1 MKKYEINSENRVV
14 ALIDFDN
21 VKTGDV
27 GGFVESENNLSHDGL
42 CWVYGNAQVSGN
54 AWVSGNAQVS
64 GNARVSGDAR
74 VCGDA
79 LVYGDARVYGDA
91 VVSGD
96 ARVSGDCSKTPT
108 VISGLKYPI
117 TITDSDLK
125 AGCQFHS
132 LDYWKSVKDIQLRAM
147 DGDDAVEF
155 YHNTLKPLIELLKL

>member
-14 ALIDFDN
+14 ALIDFGN

-42 CWVYGNAQVSGN
+42 CWVYGNARI
-54 AWVSGNAQVS
+54 SGNAQVY
-64 GNARVSGDAR
+64 GDARVSGDAW
-74 VCGDA
+74 
-79 LVYGDARVYGDA
+79 VYGN
-91 VVSGD
+91 

-108 VISGLKYPI
+108 VISGLKYLI

-155 YHNTLKPLIELLKL
+155 YHNTLKPLIELLKV

>member
-14 ALIDFDN
+14 ALIDFGN

-42 CWVYGNAQVSGN
+42 CWVYGNA
-54 AWVSGNAQVS
+54 W
-64 GNARVSGDAR
+64 
-74 VCGDA
+74 
-79 LVYGDARVYGDA
+79 VYGDARVY
-91 VVSGD
+91 
-96 ARVSGDCSKTPT
+96 GDCSKTPT
-108 VISGLKYPI
+108 VISGLKYLI

-155 YHNTLKPLIELLKL
+155 YHNTLKPLIELLKV

>member
-14 ALIDFDN
+14 ALIDFGN

-42 CWVYGNAQVSGN
+42 CWV
-54 AWVSGNAQVS
+54 
-64 GNARVSGDAR
+64 SGDAR
-74 VCGDA
+74 V
-79 LVYGDARVYGDA
+79 Y
-91 VVSGD
+91 
-96 ARVSGDCSKTPT
+96 GDCSKTPT
-108 VISGLKYPI
+108 VISGLKYLI

-132 LDYWKSVKDIQLRAM
+132 LDYWKSVKDFQLRAM

-155 YHNTLKPLIELLKL
+155 YHNTLKPLIELLKV